1 MAATKEAVMEEV
13 FPVLSGIV
21 VGLVLGF
28 IPQRIRMLALGALS
42 VAFGTLASWISGELA
57 VSWIYLLIDIAQVLG
72 AALLTSVLVTRMRS
86 RSWRLP

>member
-1 MAATKEAVMEEV
+1 MDEV

-28 IPQRIRMLALGALS
+28 IPSRLRMRALGVLS
-42 VAFGTLASWISGELA
+42 MAFGILASWTSGELA
-57 VSWIYLLIDIAQVLG
+57 ISGTYVLIDAAQVLG
-72 AALLTSVLVTRMRS
+72 AALLTSVLAARLRH